1 VRVLLD
7 ECVDARLAA
16 SLNTVDVR
24 TVADRGWVG
33 ISNGQL
39 LALAAAEFDV
49 FVTVDRN
56 LPFQQHLPKFDIAV
70 ILLRAKSNRIA
81 DLVALAP
88 ELIAALRTAKKGVV
102 TPAASNNRVWTPP
115 SSSDSEIVRSGTS
128 ENRLQP
134 GIRPVGELAR
144 SDSSGH
150 HEIRGR
156 GAKQLRDLQRP
167 RLLSAL
173 PRRGPIR

>member
-1 VRVLLD
+1 LRVLLD

-16 SLNTVDVR
+16 SLTAVDVR

-39 LALAAAEFDV
+39 LALAAAEFDA

-56 LPFQQHLPKFDIAV
+56 LPFQQHLPKYDIAV

-88 ELIAALRTAKKGVV
+88 ELIAVLPTAKMGVV
-102 TPAASNNRVWTPP
+102 TA
-115 SSSDSEIVRSGTS
+115 IG
-128 ENRLQP
+128 L
-134 GIRPVGELAR
+134 
-144 SDSSGH
+144 
-150 HEIRGR
+150 
-156 GAKQLRDLQRP
+156 
-167 RLLSAL
+167 
-173 PRRGPIR
+173 